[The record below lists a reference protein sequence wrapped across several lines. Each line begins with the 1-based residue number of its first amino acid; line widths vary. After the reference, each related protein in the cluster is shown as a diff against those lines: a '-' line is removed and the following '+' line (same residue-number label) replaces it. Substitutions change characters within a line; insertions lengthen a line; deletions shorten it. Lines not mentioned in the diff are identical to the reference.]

1 MTDYGFDVKKETAN
15 VVKWIQDF
23 FKENDLHLHVPEGAI
38 PKDGPSAGITLLSA
52 MASLVLDK
60 SVDPHIGMTGELS
73 LRGDVTAIGGLN
85 EKLMAADRA
94 GLKTILIPKENLDDL
109 KKVPDE
115 IKNKLKIIPVK
126 NYKEAFK
133 ILDLD

>member
-1 MTDYGFDVKKETAN
+1 
-15 VVKWIQDF
+15 
-23 FKENDLHLHVPEGAI
+23 
-38 PKDGPSAGITLLSA
+38 
-52 MASLVLDK
+52 
-60 SVDPHIGMTGELS
+60 
-73 LRGDVTAIGGLN
+73 
-85 EKLMAADRA
+85 MAADRA